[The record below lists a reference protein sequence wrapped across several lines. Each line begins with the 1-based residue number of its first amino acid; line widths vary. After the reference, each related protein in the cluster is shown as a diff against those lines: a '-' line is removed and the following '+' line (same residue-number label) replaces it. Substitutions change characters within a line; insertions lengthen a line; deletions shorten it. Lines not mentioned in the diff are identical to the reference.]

1 VADPAFASAAA
12 DGVGATQAGT
22 LTRIF
27 GSPSY
32 FRLWVAQ
39 VVSSL
44 GDWIGLIAVTAIAAR
59 VGGGNGATA
68 VGLVLSARVVPGLFL
83 GSFIGVLAD
92 RLDRRRTMVCCD
104 IGRGLVLLGLPFVK
118 DVPGLIVASLLLEL
132 LTLLWSS
139 AKEASVPNLVQRA
152 FLPNA
157 NSLSLAAAY
166 GTFPISS
173 AVFAGLV
180 KLAQSFGATFGVHH
194 LAPES
199 LAIWFDVATFMVSAA
214 FVSTLALPRRAPLTG
229 ASGGVDVRRVWGDLR
244 DGFRFIGSNGVVR
257 AVIIGLACGLA
268 GGGTVVPLGPVFSNV
283 VLHAGSSGFGVLLTA
298 FGVGVAFGILTV
310 TLIQKRIPHAHAF
323 LLSVFGGGVSLI
335 AAASMWQLWM
345 ASLCIVGFGLFT
357 GSAYVLGFSMLQSEV
372 SDELRGRTF
381 ALLYTSTRL
390 CLFLA
395 LVVAPFVSTLLDG
408 LSTSTV
414 GRRIHVGGVTLHLPG
429 VRLTLWLGG
438 LVILAAGWLARRSLR
453 SARSP
458 ALPRS

>member
-1 VADPAFASAAA
+1 MADPAFASAGA
-12 DGVGATQAGT
+12 DGVNGLGAGHAGGP

-59 VGGGNGATA
+59 IGGGDGATA

-83 GSFIGVLAD
+83 GSFLGVVAD

-104 IGRGLVLLGLPFVK
+104 IGRGLVLLTLPFVK
-118 DVPGLIVASLLLEL
+118 NVPGLILASLLLEL
-132 LTLLWSS
+132 FTLLWSS
-139 AKEASVPNLVQRA
+139 AKEASVPNLVERA

-180 KLAQSFGATFGVHH
+180 RLATSFSATFGVHH

-199 LAIWFDVATFMVSAA
+199 LALWFDVGTFFLSAA
-214 FVSTLALPRRAPLTG
+214 FVSTLALPRRPPVTEAT
-229 ASGGVDVRRVWGDLR
+229 SGVDVARVFRDLR

-268 GGGTVVPLGPVFSNV
+268 GGATVVPLGPVFSNV
-283 VLHAGSSGFGVLLTA
+283 VLHSGSSGFGVLLTA
-298 FGVGVAFGILTV
+298 FGVGVALGILAV
-310 TLIQKRIPHAHAF
+310 SLVQKRLPHAQVF
-323 LLSVFGGGVSLI
+323 LLSVFGGAGCLI
-335 AAASMWQLWM
+335 AAASMWRLW
-345 ASLCIVGFGLFT
+345 ATSLCIVAFGLCT

-372 SDELRGRTF
+372 SDELRGRIF
-381 ALLYTSTRL
+381 ATLYTSTRL

-395 LVVAPFVSTLLDG
+395 LVVSPFLSTLFDG
-408 LSTSTV
+408 LSRSLV
-414 GRRIHVGGVTLHLPG
+414 SRHVEVGGVTVHLSG

-438 LVILAAGWLARRSLR
+438 LVILGGGLLAQRALR
-453 SARSP
+453 SASE
-458 ALPRS
+458 

>member
-1 VADPAFASAAA
+1 VADPAFASAGA
-12 DGVGATQAGT
+12 DGVNGLGAGQAGGP

-32 FRLWVAQ
+32 FRLWIAQ

-59 VGGGNGATA
+59 IGGGNAAAA

-104 IGRGLVLLGLPFVK
+104 IGRGLVLLTLPFVK
-118 DVPGLIVASLLLEL
+118 DVPGLILASLLLEL
-132 LTLLWSS
+132 FTLLWSS
-139 AKEASVPNLVQRA
+139 AKEASVPNLVERA

-180 KLAQSFGATFGVHH
+180 RLATSFSATFGVQH

-199 LAIWFDVATFMVSAA
+199 LALWFDVGTFFLSAV
-214 FVSTLALPRRAPLTG
+214 FVSTLALPRRAAVSEAT
-229 ASGGVDVRRVWGDLR
+229 GGVDVARVFDDLR
-244 DGFRFIGSNGVVR
+244 DGFRFIASNGVVR

-268 GGGTVVPLGPVFSNV
+268 GGASVVPLGPVFSDV
-283 VLHAGSSGFGVLLTA
+283 VLHSGSSGFGVLLTA
-298 FGVGVAFGILTV
+298 FGVGVAFGILAV
-310 TLIQKRIPHAHAF
+310 SLVQKRLPHAHMF
-323 LLSVFGGGVSLI
+323 LLSVFGGAGCLI
-335 AAASMWQLWM
+335 AAASMWRLWM
-345 ASLCIVGFGLFT
+345 TSLCIVGFGLCT

-372 SDELRGRTF
+372 SDELRGRIF
-381 ALLYTSTRL
+381 ATLYTSTRL

-395 LVVAPFVSTLLDG
+395 LVVSPFLSTLFDG
-408 LSTSTV
+408 LSRSLV
-414 GRRIHVGGVTLHLPG
+414 ARHVEVGGVTIHLAG
-429 VRLTLWLGG
+429 VRLTLWFGG
-438 LVILAAGWLARRSLR
+438 LVILGGGLLAQRALR
-453 SARSP
+453 SASE
-458 ALPRS
+458 